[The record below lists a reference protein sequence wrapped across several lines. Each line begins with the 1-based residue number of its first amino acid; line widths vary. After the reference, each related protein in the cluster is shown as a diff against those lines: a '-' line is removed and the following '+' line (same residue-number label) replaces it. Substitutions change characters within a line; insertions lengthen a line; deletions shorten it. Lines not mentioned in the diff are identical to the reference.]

1 MSTNDGRL
9 EVVTEGITNG
19 NRRRA
24 WGAKIAGL
32 FRKQES
38 VLLAVLLIM
47 FAVVGILRPTEF
59 LGTYNLQSMASQLPE
74 LGVISLAMMVVLIAG
89 GIDLSI
95 IGMATL
101 AGVSSSWIMTH
112 WGPVLDMGAAAG
124 SVGSGALS
132 APAVIVVAVVAAFAV
147 GLACGAINGFFVVKV
162 GVSPILVTLATM
174 TLFDGIALYFTKGG
188 SIAGLTPQ
196 FVKMADT
203 SLLRIPVLFIIFI
216 VVSIVVWLALERSAW
231 GRRIYMIGSNSTASL
246 FSGIN
251 TRRATMSAYMFSGAM
266 AAIAAIIMCS
276 RYNSAKVG
284 TGSSYI
290 LISITIVVLG
300 GTAITG
306 GAGRVA
312 GTVIAVMIWQVLRTG
327 FNILGLSQFAAEV
340 LSGVLL
346 VVVLVANRYVGRR
359 RTLRPRGTT

>member
-1 MSTNDGRL
+1 MSTNDGGL

-19 NRRRA
+19 ERRRA
-24 WGAKIAGL
+24 SGAKVAGL
-32 FRKQES
+32 FRRQES

-47 FAVVGILRPTEF
+47 FVVMGIVRPTEF
-59 LGTYNLQSMASQLPE
+59 LSTYNLQSMASQVPE
-74 LGVISLAMMVVLIAG
+74 LGVVSLAMMVVLIAG

-101 AGVSSSWIMTH
+101 AGVSIAWIMTQ
-112 WGPVLDMGAAAG
+112 WGPVLDMGGAG
-124 SVGSGALS
+124 QVGSGALS
-132 APAVIVVAVVAAFAV
+132 APAVIVIAIIAAFAV

-196 FVKMADT
+196 FVKIADT
-203 SLLRIPVLFIIFI
+203 SLLGIPVLFIIFI
-216 VVSIVVWLALERSAW
+216 VVAIVVWLALERFSW

-251 TRRATMSAYMFSGAM
+251 TRRVTMSAYMFSGAM
-266 AAIAAIIMCS
+266 AAITALIMCS

-284 TGSSYI
+284 TGNSYI

-327 FNILGLSQFAAEV
+327 FNILGLSLFAAEV

-346 VVVLVANRYVGRR
+346 VAVLVANRYVDKRR
-359 RTLRPRGTT
+359 ALRPRGTT